1 MKLLKPSVKV
11 LVCDPLEDEGIKKL
25 EGAGFK
31 VDVKPTITPNE
42 LKKTVSN
49 YDVLVV
55 RSRTNVTKEI
65 LEPGKQLKLVGRAG
79 VGFDNIDL
87 DAAEKKG
94 VKVFNTP
101 EAPAEAVAELTMG
114 LMLALARGI
123 PSADRAMKE
132 GKWSKKDLIGWELNG
147 KILGTIG
154 LGNVGERVAKLAKA
168 FGMKILI
175 SKRTPPSPALLRELE
190 AEFVSLQELLKR
202 SDIVTIHVPYTP
214 QTHGMIGEKEFK
226 LMKKGSYLVNTS
238 RGAIVDEKALLEA
251 LQSQRLGGAALDVY
265 EVEPPKNWMLMQL
278 PNVVCTP
285 HIGAQTQE
293 AQKTASALIAEK
305 IINFFSLTL
314 R

>member
-1 MKLLKPSVKV
+1 LKPNIKV
-11 LVCDPLEDEGIKKL
+11 LVCDPLEGEGIKKL
-25 EGAGFK
+25 EDAGFK

-49 YDVLVV
+49 YDVLIV

-65 LEPGKQLKLVGRAG
+65 LEAGKQLKSVGRAG
-79 VGFDNIDL
+79 VGLDNIDL
-87 DAAEKKG
+87 DTAEKRG

-101 EAPAEAVAELTMG
+101 EATAEAVAELTMG

-123 PSADRAMKE
+123 PSADRAVKE
-132 GKWSKKDLIGWELNG
+132 GKWIKKDLIGWELNG

-154 LGNVGERVAKLAKA
+154 LGNIGERVARLAKA

-175 SKRTPPSPALLRELE
+175 TKRTPPAPALLKELE

-202 SDIVTIHVPYTP
+202 SDIVTIHVPYSP
-214 QTHGMIGEKEFK
+214 QTHRMIGEKEFK

-238 RGAIVDEKALLEA
+238 RGAVVDEKALLKA
-251 LQSQRLGGAALDVY
+251 LQSQSLGGAALDVY
-265 EVEPPKNWMLMQL
+265 EVEPPKNWVLMQL

-285 HIGAQTQE
+285 HTGAQTQE

-305 IINFFSLTL
+305 IINFFSPIL